1 MSALFAVY
9 SRASSTLLAAPT
21 DPIKAPA
28 VDLNAVMPVLIVL
41 GAACIAVLLEAVLP
55 RAARYSAQL
64 GLAVL
69 AIVVAGAWTI
79 GGGIRHRYAVTF
91 SGAIA
96 VDGGTYVMW
105 GVLLAL
111 ALVSVLLMADR
122 VSEPGGAF
130 AAQAAVRVGSTRS
143 RTQTEVALPMQTE
156 VFPLT
161 LFAIGGMLVF
171 PASSDLL
178 TLFVALEVLSLPL
191 YLLCGLARRRRLI
204 SQEAAVKYFLLGA
217 FTSAI
222 LLYGITLIYGYAG
235 SIKFSEIAARA
246 GAGGTSDVL
255 LLVGIG
261 LVTVGLL
268 FKGSVGPF
276 HLWTP
281 DVYQGAPTPVTA
293 FMAACT
299 KVAAFA
305 AMVRVFQ
312 VAFGPMA
319 WSWRPVMWVV
329 AVASMLIG
337 AIIGITQT
345 DMKRVLAY
353 SSVAH
358 AGFLLLGVM
367 ALSQRGA
374 SGTMFYLLTYGFATV
389 GSFAIFTVV
398 RKGSGEASNLSDW
411 AGLAKRSP
419 VLAAVLSLFLLS
431 FAGIPLTSGF
441 IGKLTV
447 FTAAVDA
454 GMAPLVVV
462 AMIATAITAYFYL
475 RIVVLMYFAA
485 PVTAGAAAPEFAAPE
500 FAAPEIAAPEFAG
513 APVVGSGAAGTY
525 QDRPGSH
532 RADTVRSG
540 SGAGA
545 GNRAVNSVATGTAEP
560 FVVVP
565 GPLTAI
571 VIGVSAL
578 VTLVLG
584 IAPGWFLDVLQV
596 PWPLLS

>member
-1 MSALFAVY
+1 VSALLSAMLPEL
-9 SRASSTLLAAPT
+9 AAAAPT
-21 DPIKAPA
+21 DPIAAPS
-28 VDLNAVMPVLIVL
+28 VDLTAVMPVLIVL
-41 GAACIAVLLEAVLP
+41 GAACVAVVGEAVLP
-55 RAARYSAQL
+55 RARRYLAQVT
-64 GLAVL
+64 LAVV
-69 AIVVAGAWTI
+69 AIVAAGAWTVVE
-79 GGGIRHRYAVTF
+79 GTRHRYAVTF
-91 SGAIA
+91 SGALA

-130 AAQAAVRVGSTRS
+130 AAQASARVGSARS
-143 RTQTEVALPMQTE
+143 LTQTEVAVPMQTE

-171 PASSDLL
+171 PAASDLL

-235 SIKFSEIAARA
+235 SIKFSEIAAKA
-246 GAGGTSDVL
+246 TAGGTSDVL

-261 LVTVGLL
+261 LVVVGLL

-305 AMVRVFQ
+305 TMLRVFQ
-312 VAFGPMA
+312 VAIAPMA
-319 WSWRPVMWVV
+319 WSWRPVLWVV
-329 AVASMLIG
+329 AIVSMLVG
-337 AIIGITQT
+337 AVIGITQT

-353 SSVAH
+353 SSIAH
-358 AGFLLLGVM
+358 AGFILLGVM

-374 SGTMFYLLTYGFATV
+374 SGTMFYLLTYGFATI

-398 RKGSGEASNLSDW
+398 RRGSGEASNLADW

-419 VLAAVLSLFLLS
+419 VLAAALSLFLLS

-475 RIVVLMYFAA
+475 RIVVLMYFSPPVSASSSA
-485 PVTAGAAAPEFAAPE
+485 P
-500 FAAPEIAAPEFAG
+500 
-513 APVVGSGAAGTY
+513 
-525 QDRPGSH
+525 
-532 RADTVRSG
+532 DTS
-540 SGAGA
+540 
-545 GNRAVNSVATGTAEP
+545 EP

-565 GPLTAI
+565 GPLTAV
-571 VIGVSAL
+571 VIGVSAAA
-578 VTLVLG
+578 TLVLG
-584 IAPGWFLDVLQV
+584 IAPAWFLTLLQV